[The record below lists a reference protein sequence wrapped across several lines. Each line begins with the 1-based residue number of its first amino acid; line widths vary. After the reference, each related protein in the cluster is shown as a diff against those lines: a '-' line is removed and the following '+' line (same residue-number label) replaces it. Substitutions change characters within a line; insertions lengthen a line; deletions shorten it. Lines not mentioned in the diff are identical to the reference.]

1 MAQKRGKSRNNRSKK
16 KIRLMTEDAMQ
27 LIFSNLSVKDLFRS
41 ETVSQQFKYVVN
53 EVLKRQKCLVIGE
66 FDHLIIEC
74 SDGISKQLM
83 ISGNITNAL
92 VTKKVNSTENR
103 NNLKSILNK
112 CVNIKF
118 LYLNESLDFKTLEM
132 IAKNCKKLECL
143 SFDKDFINSSS
154 RLRGTDS
161 LFPKINHLYLKNY
174 WFDYN

>member
-1 MAQKRGKSRNNRSKK
+1 MAQKRGKSRNNGSTK
-16 KIRLMTEDAMQ
+16 KIRLMNEDVMR
-27 LIFSNLSVKDLFRS
+27 LIFCNLSVEDLLRL
-41 ETVSQQFKYVVN
+41 ERVSQQFKYVVN

-92 VTKKVNSTENR
+92 VKKKVNSTENR

-132 IAKNCKKLECL
+132 IAKNC
-143 SFDKDFINSSS
+143 
-154 RLRGTDS
+154 
-161 LFPKINHLYLKNY
+161 
-174 WFDYN
+174 

>member
-1 MAQKRGKSRNNRSKK
+1 
-16 KIRLMTEDAMQ
+16 MTEDAMQ
-27 LIFSNLSVKDLFRS
+27 LIFSNLSVKDLLRS

-92 VTKKVNSTENR
+92 VKKKVNSTENR

-132 IAKNCKKLECL
+132 IAKNC
-143 SFDKDFINSSS
+143 
-154 RLRGTDS
+154 
-161 LFPKINHLYLKNY
+161 
-174 WFDYN
+174 

>member
-1 MAQKRGKSRNNRSKK
+1 MN
-16 KIRLMTEDAMQ
+16 EDVMQ
-27 LIFSNLSVKDLFRS
+27 LLFCNLSVEDLLRL
-41 ETVSQQFKYVVN
+41 ERVSQQFKYVVN
-53 EVLKRQKCLVIGE
+53 EVLKRQKSLSIGE
-66 FDHLIIEC
+66 FDHLVIGC

-132 IAKNCKKLECL
+132 IAKNCKKLKCL
-143 SFDKDFINSSS
+143 SFGKNFIN
-154 RLRGTDS
+154 
-161 LFPKINHLYLKNY
+161 
-174 WFDYN
+174 